1 MDKCC
6 RKITKVFNSIIVI
19 WVVALLLC
27 LALTGGA
34 FLSIVQQPGYSVGR
48 TISSN
53 GDGRASNS
61 NVSTPPISV
70 QSYDKLKNCAVD
82 QRTPTNGI
90 TYLTHFNC
98 GQVTTF
104 QNGTTLR
111 HFTIIAKENVTV
123 PISNTGL
130 KLQAWTYNGSIPG
143 PTMRMTEGDQIQITL
158 INSKDS
164 IHPHSIHMHSI
175 HAGAMDGV
183 PGASGDSGMVL
194 PGQSY
199 TYHFSAQ
206 PFGVYPYHCHVE
218 PIDQHI
224 NNGLYGMM
232 IIDPKTPRPKMTEMA
247 MLMNG
252 YDLNYTKEGVDRLP
266 TVQEV
271 KTGLS
276 ENQHGN
282 QVYTVNGVAFEYSDH
297 PIHLVT
303 GQPYRIYLV
312 NMLEFDPINNFHL
325 HGNLFQYYPSGTSL
339 IPEYKNDIVSLMQ
352 GDRGIMEFNYA
363 YPGTYMFHAHKTEFT
378 MKGWMG
384 MFDVTKPKEI
394 GNMASMGMD
403 VELGGKQS
411 LSSSSSAAGSFDN
424 SNSTTTTES
433 DNNNYYYWHTTT
445 TTTTTTNNHR
455 YHGFMLIRKNRSV

>member
-34 FLSIVQQPGYSVGR
+34 FLSIVQPGYSVGR

-53 GDGRASNS
+53 GDGSASNS

-164 IHPHSIHMHSI
+164 RHPHSIHMHSI

-411 LSSSSSAAGSFDN
+411 LSSSSSSSAAAAA
-424 SNSTTTTES
+424 STTVTAPPPPL
-433 DNNNYYYWHTTT
+433 NPITTT
-445 TTTTTTNNHR
+445 TTGTQQQQQQPQPQVPWFHVN
-455 YHGFMLIRKNRSV
+455 